1 MGVVSGGAAAGVHR
15 AQLDRL
21 RAGALGP
28 VMNTTHETFHGLLL
42 RYRGRTRLIQRH
54 LAARAPP
61 TQHPRPVPHSD
72 SLQLPSLR
80 SWSASPASCRFLMS
94 APASAR
100 LRALSAS
107 ALDLPFDA
115 GSFDAVLLQHVAINI
130 ADRARLYHGIRRVL
144 KPGGKFGTFDVLID
158 GEPHYP
164 LPWAKT
170 PATSFL
176 LTAAATREAVEL
188 AGFRT
193 LALARR
199 YGGRQGL
206 GHPIARVGP
215 AAFAQSWRRDAAR
228 LRKLYHQSGT
238 QSHEGR
244 LGIVT
249 AVFDPG

>member
-1 MGVVSGGAAAGVHR
+1 
-15 AQLDRL
+15 
-21 RAGALGP
+21 
-28 VMNTTHETFHGLLL
+28 
-42 RYRGRTRLIQRH
+42 
-54 LAARAPP
+54 
-61 TQHPRPVPHSD
+61 
-72 SLQLPSLR
+72 
-80 SWSASPASCRFLMS
+80 MS

>member
-72 SLQLPSLR
+72 SLQLPSLQ

-158 GEPHYP
+158 SEPHYP
-164 LPWAKT
+164 LPRGENASDQLSANCRRDARGSRIGRIPHARSGKT
-170 PATSFL
+170 IRRPA
-176 LTAAATREAVEL
+176 RP
-188 AGFRT
+188 
-193 LALARR
+193 
-199 YGGRQGL
+199 

-228 LRKLYHQSGT
+228 LRKVYHQSGT